1 MPTPAPAPVP
11 SPATDSS
18 AVAALE
24 ARIIEL
30 EIKLAFAEDNVETL
44 SDILATHT
52 LQIDRLIKAVAALEH
67 SAAQGAEAARTQ
79 GEERPPHY

>member
-1 MPTPAPAPVP
+1 MPTPAPPPP

-18 AVAALE
+18 AVDALQ

-30 EIKLAFAEDNVETL
+30 EIKLAFAEDSVETL

-52 LQIDRLIKAVAALEH
+52 RQIDRLIKAVAALEH